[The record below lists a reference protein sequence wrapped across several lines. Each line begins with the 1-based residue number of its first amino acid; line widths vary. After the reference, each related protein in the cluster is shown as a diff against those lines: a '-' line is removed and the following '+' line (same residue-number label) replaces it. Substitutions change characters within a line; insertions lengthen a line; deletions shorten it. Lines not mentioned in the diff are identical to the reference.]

1 MRDLLEKELLESA
14 RQGDTTVLA
23 EILNNTF
30 NANIYASLSD
40 EGQATVD
47 KINRFLVKY
56 GERSLD
62 HTPEVVEAK
71 LVGNYQVRWNGNFYY
86 ISKELSGLTEDESAA
101 YEYLRFKN
109 R

>member
-1 MRDLLEKELLESA
+1 MRDLLERELLESA

-47 KINRFLVKY
+47 KVNRFLVTY

-62 HTPEVVEAK
+62 HTPEVVESK
-71 LVGNYQVRWNGNFYY
+71 LVGNYQVRWNGNYYY
-86 ISKELSGLTEDESAA
+86 ISRELSDLTAEETEA
-101 YEYLRFKN
+101 YTYLRHN
-109 R
+109 